1 VGGWG
6 PGRFAW
12 SLAGGA
18 SLGDVG
24 DG

>member
-1 VGGWG
+1 VVGWG